1 MDDAINLHK
10 SGLFRYENEIGQL
23 LRQTGTDTDTK
34 RLQEIRE
41 KLNHGKNNSPN
52 TKSDNKK
59 KAEKGKDKPIVTK
72 VSKNWHTYA
81 DIQVF
86 TGPVHQGKTEV
97 YFEIV
102 NELKAILE
110 KLNQTKSTLS
120 QFANIG
126 LNGVLYMLYVKNG
139 IPKKLVLVPQDKQQD
154 IKFEY
159 KATFVEGMD
168 KIESE
173 KQQIMSQILEVA
185 NH

>member
-1 MDDAINLHK
+1 MDDTINLHK

-23 LRQTGTDTDTK
+23 LRQTSNDTDAK

-41 KLNHGKNNSPN
+41 RLNHGKNNSSN

-59 KAEKGKDKPIVTK
+59 KAEKGKDKPITK
-72 VSKNWHTYA
+72 VSKNWQTYA

-185 NH
+185 NR